1 MASGAVAPIALRAR
15 LRMYYVI
22 VAAFMLV
29 LPIASVIIEIQHGAL
44 LSPALVGR
52 WFVFWGVGVRL
63 LLAGLRQILQPRYTA
78 ETIFGIKDRD
88 AQIVVRELG
97 FANTAI
103 GTIGVAT
110 LAAPGWTLPAAIAG
124 AIFYGLA
131 GLNHVQ
137 HSERNR
143 IESVAMISDLFIA
156 LVLAGCTAAALV
168 WP

>member
-1 MASGAVAPIALRAR
+1 
-15 LRMYYVI
+15 MYYVI

-29 LPIASVIIEIQHGAL
+29 LPVASVVIEIRHGAL
-44 LSPALVGR
+44 VSAALIGR

-63 LLAGLRQILQPRYTA
+63 LLAGLRQMLQPGYTA

-110 LAAPGWTLPAAIAG
+110 LVAPGWTLPAAIAG

-131 GLNHVQ
+131 GLNHLRQ
-137 HSERNR
+137 DERNR
-143 IESVAMISDLFIA
+143 LENVAMISDLFIA
-156 LVLAGCTAAALV
+156 VVLAGCTAAALV
-168 WP
+168 G

>member
-1 MASGAVAPIALRAR
+1 
-15 LRMYYVI
+15 MYYVI
-22 VAAFMLV
+22 VAAFMLI
-29 LPIASVIIEIQHGAL
+29 LPIASVIIETQHGAL
-44 LSPALVGR
+44 FSVALIGR

-88 AQIVVRELG
+88 AHIVVRELG

-110 LAAPGWTLPAAIAG
+110 FAAPDWTLPAAIAG
-124 AIFYGLA
+124 GIFYGLA
-131 GLNHVQ
+131 GLNHVR

-143 IESVAMISDLFIA
+143 IENVAMVSDLFIA
-156 LVLAGCTAAALV
+156 LVLLACCAAAFARSY
-168 WP
+168 